1 MNFNK
6 NQKRI
11 HLDSSVLMLIDIQ
24 EKLFP
29 FIANKE
35 ELLKNNQILLDGA
48 KALNLKTVV
57 TEQYPE
63 GLGPTVEGLQNKI
76 QGLDLWRKR
85 TFSVAMDNKEEVD
98 ALVQSG
104 KDTFLLSGI
113 ESHICVYQTAK
124 DLLLQ
129 GLRVCLIYDACGSRK
144 TENHLQI
151 LATLRDLGA
160 LILPTESVLFELMS
174 NAKHPSFKTVS
185 GLVK

>member
-6 NQKRI
+6 NRERI
-11 HLDSSVLMLIDIQ
+11 RLDSSVLMLIDIQ

-35 ELLKNNQILLDGA
+35 DVLKNNQILLDGA
-48 KALNLKTVV
+48 KALGLQTVV

-63 GLGPTVEGLQNKI
+63 GLGPTVEGLQSKI
-76 QGLDLWRKR
+76 QGLDLWQKR
-85 TFSVAMDNKEEVD
+85 SFSVAIDNSGEID
-98 ALVQSG
+98 ALVKSG

-124 DLLLQ
+124 DLLLR

-151 LATLRDLGA
+151 LSTLRELGA

-174 NAKHPSFKTVS
+174 DSKHPSFRTVS